1 MSFFQS
7 NLSSDASLRIIPLGG
22 FGNVTKNMYAYEY
35 RQSKDII
42 SDIIVVDCGIGF
54 PDEAMFGID
63 LVIPDITYLKDKLD
77 KVRAIILTHG
87 HEDHI
92 GALPYL
98 LPELNVPVYGTRLT
112 SALAQVKLEN
122 FGLQNHINSAK
133 VTDVLHFG
141 AFTVEFVN
149 VTHSIPDASNLI
161 IRTPIGIFYHGCD
174 YKFDWTPIYGD
185 RTDVGKI
192 ARVAQEGFTCVL
204 SDCVRIESPGVTLS
218 EQVIE
223 DTLEKEI
230 RKATGKF
237 IFTTQ
242 SSNVSR
248 IQQAVN
254 VAIRNN
260 RKICFL
266 GRSILQ
272 NVEVTRKL
280 KYLNFPDM
288 YVIAEKDIKKHQPK
302 EIALIL
308 TGSQAQPNSALVRIA
323 EGNHKSVSIAEG
335 DVVVFSADPI
345 PGYENAVH
353 NLIDTLTESGARV
366 AYSDIIDEL
375 HVSGHG
381 SQNDIAL
388 MLALTKGKNVLP
400 IGGTVRQMKRFQEL
414 AMRMGYSRQNVIFPK
429 ENNIIEFFPDKSFKM
444 NDKVALRNIM
454 VDGLGVGDIGNV
466 VLRDRQTM
474 ASDGILIVI
483 VPIESQSGKVTGEP
497 DIISRG
503 FVYIKESGEL
513 LNEAKKVV
521 LNSLHLKSG
530 RIHDWGYVRKQIEGN
545 LEEFLYKETHRR
557 PLILGVIIEV

>member
-1 MSFFQS
+1 MSFFQP
-7 NLSSDASLRIIPLGG
+7 NLSSGASLRIIPLGG

-35 RQSKDII
+35 RSQRNVI

-54 PDEAMFGID
+54 PDEAMFGVD
-63 LVIPDITYLKDKLD
+63 LVIPDISYLKDKLD
-77 KVRAIILTHG
+77 KLRAIVLTHG

-98 LPELNVPVYGTRLT
+98 LPELKVPVYGTTLT
-112 SALAQVKLEN
+112 SALVKVKLED
-122 FGLQNHINSAK
+122 FGLQNQVNSVK
-133 VTDVLHFG
+133 FTDTLRFG
-141 AFTVEFVN
+141 PFTVEFVN

-161 IRTPIGIFYHGCD
+161 IRTPIGIFYHGSD
-174 YKFDWTPIYGD
+174 YKFDLTPIYGK

-192 ARVAQEGFTCVL
+192 ARVAREGITCVL

-230 RKATGKF
+230 RKTKGKF

-248 IQQAVN
+248 IQQSITL
-254 VAIRNN
+254 AIRNN

-266 GRSILQ
+266 GRSILK

-280 KYLNFPDM
+280 KYLDFPDM
-288 YVIAEKDIKKHQPK
+288 YVISEKDIKRHHAG
-302 EIALIL
+302 ELALIV
-308 TGSQAQPNSALVRIA
+308 TGSQAQPNSALSRIA
-323 EGNHKSVSIAEG
+323 EGNHKSVSISDG

-353 NLIDTLTESGARV
+353 NLIDTLTENGARV

-388 MLALTKGKNVLP
+388 MLGLTEGKNVLP
-400 IGGTVRQMKRFQEL
+400 IGGTIRQMKRFEEL
-414 AMRMGYSRQNVIFPK
+414 AERMGYAKRNIIFPK
-429 ENNIIEFFPDKSFKM
+429 SNDIIEFFPDKSYKIS
-444 NDKVALRNIM
+444 DKVSLRNIM

-474 ASDGILIVI
+474 ASDGIVIVV
-483 VPIESQSGKVTGEP
+483 VPIEAQSGKVTAEP

-513 LNEAKKVV
+513 LGEAKKVV
-521 LNSLHLKSG
+521 LDSLHLKSG

-545 LEEFLYKETHRR
+545 LEEFLYKETHR
-557 PLILGVIIEV
+557 